1 MDKRKLHW
9 TIFWR
14 EIRGSGQADGLAW
27 TLLEAS
33 KGSAAG
39 LVLDSN
45 HPGLR
50 HLAGNLAYARGEYS
64 EALEHFLIARS
75 RPNSAGAMLRA
86 ARCHVRLGD
95 PASATALLDELL
107 SRAPDHVQA
116 RRMRD
121 DLARPRGKG

>member
-1 MDKRKLHW
+1 MRKALDAGVDSPGLRL
-9 TIFWR
+9 TSAR
-14 EIRGSGQADGLAW
+14 IRQSLGQEPAEDI
-27 TLLEAS
+27 
-33 KGSAAG
+33 AAG

-64 EALEHFLIARS
+64 EALEHFQIARS
-75 RPNSAGAMLRA
+75 GPNPAGAMLGA